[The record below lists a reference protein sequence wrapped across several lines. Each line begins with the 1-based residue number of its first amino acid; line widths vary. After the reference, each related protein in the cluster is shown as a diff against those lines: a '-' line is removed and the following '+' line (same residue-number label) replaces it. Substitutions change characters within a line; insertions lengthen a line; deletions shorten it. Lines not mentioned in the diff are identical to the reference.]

1 MTTDTKKPHGFLNFA
16 LDFGPLLAFF
26 IAFQLTKTQVGPLA
40 ATIVG
45 TIVFMAGMLIAMAVS
60 LIKLKR
66 ISPMMWLSAVLVLGF
81 GGLTIYFNDPR
92 FIQVKPTLI
101 YGGFALLLLGGVAAG
116 RPLLRYV
123 FGPVFEGLNPQGWLK
138 LSRNWGLFFA
148 FLAVL
153 NEALRYGVSFETW
166 LTIKVWGVTALSL
179 LFAFANIP
187 MLLRHGL
194 SLGEAEDVPVPP
206 QS

>member
-1 MTTDTKKPHGFLNFA
+1 MTADAKKPHGLLNFA

-26 IAFQLTKTQVGPLA
+26 IAYKVADGRVGPLT

-45 TIVFMAGMLIAMAVS
+45 TIVFMSGMLIAMAVS
-60 LIKLKR
+60 LLKLKR
-66 ISPMMWLSAVLVLGF
+66 ISPMMWISAVLVLGF
-81 GGLTIYFNDPR
+81 GGLTIYFHDPR

-101 YGGFALLLLGGVAAG
+101 YGGFAALLLGGVATG

-123 FGPVFEGLNPQGWLK
+123 FGPVFEGLSQVGWLK

-148 FLAVL
+148 FLAIV
-153 NEALRYGVSFETW
+153 NEALRYALSFETW
-166 LTIKVWGVTALSL
+166 LTIKVWGVTAVSL

>member
-1 MTTDTKKPHGFLNFA
+1 MTADAKKPHGLLNFA

-26 IAFQLTKTQVGPLA
+26 VAFQVTKGQVGPLA

-45 TIVFMAGMLIAMAVS
+45 TVVFMSGMLIAMAVS
-60 LIKLKR
+60 LLKLKR

-101 YGGFALLLLGGVAAG
+101 YGGFAALLLGGLAAG

-123 FGPVFEGLNPQGWLK
+123 FGPVFEGLNPEGWLK

-153 NEALRYGVSFETW
+153 NEALRYAVSFETW
-166 LTIKVWGVTALSL
+166 LTVKVWGVTAVSL